1 MAACHK
7 SLAQPAGTAEQGLP
21 LIAATQCLGGGGK
34 SKGYSHPHHP
44 CKPAGH
50 EGRASKA
57 FSWHQEKHMEPFSTQ
72 AGTRGDREDRRLPT
86 SVSDNLLQWFL
97 QAPSELRWCCWKVM
111 ACLCPA

>member
-7 SLAQPAGTAEQGLP
+7 SLAQPAGMAEQGLP
-21 LIAATQCLGGGGK
+21 LIAATQCPGRGE

-57 FSWHQEKHMEPFSTQ
+57 FSWHQEKHMEPFSTW
-72 AGTRGDREDRRLPT
+72 AGRRGDSEDRLLPT
-86 SVSDNLLQWFL
+86 SVLHNLLQWFL
-97 QAPSELRWCCWKVM
+97 QALSELKRCCWKVV